1 MSLDRFSGIGWLL
14 ICMLPFFF
22 VQVKLHQEVMA
33 VCLLIMRKESAAS
46 TLFFLLFLPGIFLHE
61 SSHWVAAKILKVPV
75 GEFSLKPKMLKDGK
89 IRLGYVE
96 TAQTDWLRD
105 TLIGASPIIFGMIL
119 IAWISTAKL
128 ELLPAWQLFL
138 NMDVAGLMEKLKS
151 IMMIADFW
159 IWFYIVFSIS
169 SMMLPSPSDR
179 RAWLPVGLV
188 VAMISAV
195 LLAAGAG
202 SWLETKLLPGVNIF
216 LAGVAM
222 CFWISLVM
230 HSILLVPAWII
241 KSILS
246 RLIPL
251 Y

>member
-1 MSLDRFSGIGWLL
+1 MSFDRFSGIGWLL
-14 ICMLPFFF
+14 ICMLPIFF
-22 VQVKLHQEVMA
+22 VQVKLHQEVMTL
-33 VCLLIMRKESAAS
+33 CLLIMRKESAAS
-46 TLFFLLFLPGIFLHE
+46 ILFFLLFLPGIFLHE
-61 SSHWVAAKILKVPV
+61 SSHWLTARILKVPV

-128 ELLPAWQLFL
+128 EMLPAWQLFL
-138 NMDVAGLMEKLKS
+138 DMDIAGLIEKLNS
-151 IMMIADFW
+151 NLRIADFW
-159 IWFYIVFSIS
+159 LWFYIVFSIS

-188 VAMISAV
+188 IVVIIAV

-202 SWLETKLLPGVNIF
+202 SWLEANLLPRINTF

-230 HSILLVPAWII
+230 HFILLVPAWII
-241 KSILS
+241 RAILS

>member
-1 MSLDRFSGIGWLL
+1 
-14 ICMLPFFF
+14 MLPFFF
-22 VQVKLHQEVMA
+22 VQVKLHQEVMTL
-33 VCLLIMRKESAAS
+33 CLLIMRKESAAS
-46 TLFFLLFLPGIFLHE
+46 ILFFLLFLPGIFLHE
-61 SSHWVAAKILKVPV
+61 SSHWLTARILKVPV

-128 ELLPAWQLFL
+128 EMLPAWQLFL
-138 NMDVAGLMEKLKS
+138 DMDIAGLIEKLNS
-151 IMMIADFW
+151 NLRIADFW
-159 IWFYIVFSIS
+159 LWFYIVFSIS

-188 VAMISAV
+188 IVVIIAV

-202 SWLETKLLPGVNIF
+202 SWLEANLLPRINTF

-230 HSILLVPAWII
+230 HFILLVPAWII
-241 KSILS
+241 RAILS